1 MKEVIYSEIQKR
13 MKLKKLFEQLEHIR
27 DEIIRIDDEALINYE
42 LAKLEDEEWDYLKI
56 TDEEIKEEMDRKT
69 KIMLGANKLWVC

>member
-42 LAKLEDEEWDYLKI
+42 LAKLEDEE
-56 TDEEIKEEMDRKT
+56 
-69 KIMLGANKLWVC
+69 